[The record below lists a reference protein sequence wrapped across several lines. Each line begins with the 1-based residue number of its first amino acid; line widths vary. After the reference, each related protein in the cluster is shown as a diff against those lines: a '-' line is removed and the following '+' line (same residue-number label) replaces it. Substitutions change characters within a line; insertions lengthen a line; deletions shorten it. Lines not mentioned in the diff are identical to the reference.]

1 MCESRDG
8 KFVAGRTIQLGG
20 FVGQKDGDVLIRG
33 VTLHRIHVLRSD
45 KAGET
50 VLYVSDEVLQ
60 GFHEF
65 ELMGEAMQ
73 SLCG

>member
-1 MCESRDG
+1 MCEGCNG
-8 KFVAGRTIQLGG
+8 KFVAGRTVQLGG
-20 FVGQKDGDVLIRG
+20 FVGQKDGDVLIG
-33 VTLHRIHVLRSD
+33 GITLHKIIVLRSD

-50 VLYVSDEVLQ
+50 VLYVSGKVLQ
-60 GFHEF
+60 GFSEF